1 MPNWVFNGLTIEGN
15 PEQVDKLVEQMNKPF
30 VQSIKANGDLA
41 YQIKQ
46 TKYVN
51 PIFAFWNII
60 APTDLEAYQGQPT
73 FDKEFSLAFEGED
86 WYNWNNRNW
95 GTKWD
100 VAVSEDNK
108 YPETYMEGPV
118 ENGEN
123 KVVYYNFDTAW
134 SRPLPA
140 LLKLSEQYPNLLMT
154 LTYKE
159 ESGWGGEMEFLR
171 GVVISESEYD
181 NQCEACEYEYSDVEL
196 SEQEFECED
205 CYGAIC
211 PRCGFSYEL
220 CQTHLVEYQ
229 TKQEAK

>member
-1 MPNWVFNGLTIEGN
+1 
-15 PEQVDKLVEQMNKPF
+15 
-30 VQSIKANGDLA
+30 
-41 YQIKQ
+41 
-46 TKYVN
+46 
-51 PIFAFWNII
+51 
-60 APTDLEAYQGQPT
+60 
-73 FDKEFSLAFEGED
+73 
-86 WYNWNNRNW
+86 
-95 GTKWD
+95 
-100 VAVSEDNK
+100 
-108 YPETYMEGPV
+108 MEGPV